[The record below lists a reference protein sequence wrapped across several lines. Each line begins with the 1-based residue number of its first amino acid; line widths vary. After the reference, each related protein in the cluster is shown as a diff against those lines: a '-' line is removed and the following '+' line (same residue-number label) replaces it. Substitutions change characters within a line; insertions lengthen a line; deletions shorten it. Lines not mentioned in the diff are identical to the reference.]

1 MPATLLE
8 ELMVDGAFAPRTD
21 TGSEPLSP
29 GQLLGHPGL
38 LRAWRAVAGEKL
50 GLGRPL
56 WQVEVAEAIGR
67 SRGWYQNLENGARP
81 KIDRTVLDSLA
92 KVLLLGRDEH
102 QALVLALMDGALN
115 TIPDSFGD
123 ATVRRDLQMMLD
135 QQLPNPA
142 YLTDRVWNIIGY
154 NAAMAALWPWVK
166 EPGANLI
173 RWAMLS
179 DEARLQYVDW
189 RHHATEYVKL
199 LRFASAQYPHDAELL
214 KLITD
219 VQADLVCGRFW
230 DTDIAAVSESRDGH
244 LFKMILPS
252 MDYQPVEV
260 ISHVLFP
267 VSLPGARAVIITWAG
282 TDEDAAPAAVTGQ
295 PTDRTP
301 ERPSVP
307 WPDLPPVLSG
317 QAVRRLTATPAEAVE
332 LAGPHAVRLPLLGAL
347 LGRDDCHLV
356 LDPDAGTVIRSTRHA
371 DGEWD
376 VRESSAADLLYEL
389 PAGAPAGDTLAEYK
403 LLLRAALP
411 SDPLEASRACEN
423 RLREAQIRAE
433 TLAEIQDEL
442 AGSWNTLVPLV

>member
-1 MPATLLE
+1 
-8 ELMVDGAFAPRTD
+8 MVDGAFAPRTD

-50 GLGRPL
+50 GLGGPL
-56 WQVEVAEAIGR
+56 PQVDVATAIGR

-81 KIDRTVLDSLA
+81 KIDKTVLDALA
-92 KVLLLGRDEH
+92 KTLLLGRDEH
-102 QALVLALMDGALN
+102 QALVLALMDGALT

-123 ATVRRDLQMMLD
+123 ETVRRDLQMMLD

-154 NAAMAALWPWVK
+154 NAAMAALWPWVTR
-166 EPGANLI
+166 PGANLI

-179 DEARLQYVDW
+179 DEARFQYVDW
-189 RHHATEYVKL
+189 QHHATEYVKL
-199 LRFASAQYPHDAELL
+199 LRFASAQYPHDAELS

-219 VQADLVCGRFW
+219 VKADPICGRFW

-244 LFKMILPS
+244 LFKMVLPS
-252 MDYQPVEV
+252 MGHQPIEV

-267 VSLPGARAVIITWAG
+267 ASLPGARTVIITWAG
-282 TDEDAAPAAVTGQ
+282 TDEDATPTTTATGQ

-301 ERPSVP
+301 ERPSMP
-307 WPDLPPVLSG
+307 WPGLPFATERTASP
-317 QAVRRLTATPAEAVE
+317 RLTATPAEAVE
-332 LAGPHAVRLPLLGAL
+332 LAGPHAVPLPRLGAL
-347 LGRDDCHLV
+347 LGGDGCHLV
-356 LDPDAGTVIRSTRHA
+356 LDPDAGGVIRSTRHA

-376 VRESSAADLLYEL
+376 LSETSVADLLDEL
-389 PAGAPAGDTLAEYK
+389 PAEAPAGDTLAEYK

-411 SDPLEASRACEN
+411 SDPLEASRACET
-423 RLREAQIRAE
+423 RLREARIRAE
-433 TLAEIQDEL
+433 ALAEVQDEL
-442 AGSWNTLVPLV
+442 ARSWRTLVPLV

>member
-1 MPATLLE
+1 
-8 ELMVDGAFAPRTD
+8 MVDGAFAPRPD

-56 WQVEVAEAIGR
+56 WQAEVATAIGR

-81 KIDRTVLDSLA
+81 KIDKTVLDSLA

-102 QALVLALMDGALN
+102 QALVLALMDGALT
-115 TIPDSFGD
+115 TIPDSFGN

-154 NAAMAALWPWVK
+154 NAAMAALWPWVTR
-166 EPGANLI
+166 PGANLI

-179 DEARLQYVDW
+179 DEARFQYVDW
-189 RHHATEYVKL
+189 QHHATEYIKL
-199 LRFASAQYPHDAELL
+199 LRFASTRYPHDADLS

-219 VQADLVCGRFW
+219 VKADPLCGRLW

-244 LFKMILPS
+244 LFQMLLPS
-252 MDYQPVEV
+252 MSNQPIEV

-267 VSLPGARAVIITWAG
+267 AALPGARAVIITWAG
-282 TDEDAAPAAVTGQ
+282 TDEDTDAAHVTGQ
-295 PTDRTP
+295 PTTRVE
-301 ERPSVP
+301 ERAPAP
-307 WPDLPPVLSG
+307 WPDQLPFTAPEPTASP
-317 QAVRRLTATPAEAVE
+317 RLTATPTEAVD
-332 LAGPHAVRLPLLGAL
+332 LAGPHAVPLPRLGAL
-347 LGRDDCHLV
+347 LGGNDCHLV

-371 DGEWD
+371 DGQWD
-376 VRESSAADLLYEL
+376 FSEISAAALLQLL
-389 PAGAPAGDTLAEYK
+389 PAKAPAGDTLAEYK

-411 SDPLEASRACEN
+411 ENPAAAACACDTQLQEARDRVEALAQV
-423 RLREAQIRAE
+423 RRE
-433 TLAEIQDEL
+433 LL
-442 AGSWNTLVPLV
+442 AGLGTSRTA

>member
-1 MPATLLE
+1 
-8 ELMVDGAFAPRTD
+8 MVDGAFAPCPD

-50 GLGRPL
+50 GLGGPL
-56 WQVEVAEAIGR
+56 PQVDVATAIGR

-81 KIDRTVLDSLA
+81 KIDKTVLDALA

-102 QALVLALMDGALN
+102 QALVLALMDGALT

-189 RHHATEYVKL
+189 HHHATEYVKL
-199 LRFASAQYPHDAELL
+199 LRFASAQYPHDAELS

-219 VQADLVCGRFW
+219 VKADLVCGRFW
-230 DTDIAAVSESRDGH
+230 NTDIAAVSESRDGH

-252 MDYQPVEV
+252 MDHQPIEV

-282 TDEDAAPAAVTGQ
+282 TDEDATPTATVTGQ

-301 ERPSVP
+301 ERPSMP
-307 WPDLPPVLSG
+307 WPGLPFAAERTASP
-317 QAVRRLTATPAEAVE
+317 RLTATPAEATE
-332 LAGPHAVRLPLLGAL
+332 LAGPHAVPLPRLSNLVG
-347 LGRDDCHLV
+347 GDNCHLV
-356 LDPDAGTVIRSTRHA
+356 LDPDAGDVIRSTRHA

-376 VRESSAADLLYEL
+376 FSEISAADLLQQL
-389 PAGAPAGDTLAEYK
+389 PAKAPAGDTLAEYK

-411 SDPLEASRACEN
+411 ENPAAAACACDTRLQEARDRLEALAQVRRELLASLGASRTA
-423 RLREAQIRAE
+423 
-433 TLAEIQDEL
+433 
-442 AGSWNTLVPLV
+442 

>member
-1 MPATLLE
+1 
-8 ELMVDGAFAPRTD
+8 MVDGAFAPRTD

-50 GLGRPL
+50 GLGGPL
-56 WQVEVAEAIGR
+56 SQVDVATAIGR

-81 KIDRTVLDSLA
+81 KIDKAVLDSLA

-102 QALVLALMDGALN
+102 QALVLALMDGALT

-179 DEARLQYVDW
+179 DEARFQYVDW
-189 RHHATEYVKL
+189 QHHATEYVKL
-199 LRFASAQYPHDAELL
+199 LRFASAQYPHDAELS

-219 VQADLVCGRFW
+219 VKADLVCGRFW

-244 LFKMILPS
+244 LFKMVLPS
-252 MDYQPVEV
+252 MGHQPIEV

-267 VSLPGARAVIITWAG
+267 ASLPGARTVIITWAG
-282 TDEDAAPAAVTGQ
+282 TDEDATTVTGQ

-307 WPDLPPVLSG
+307 WPNLPPVLSG
-317 QAVRRLTATPAEAVE
+317 QTVRRLTATPAEAVE
-332 LAGPHAVRLPLLGAL
+332 LAGPHAVPLPLLGTL
-347 LGRDDCHLV
+347 LGGDDCYLV

-371 DGEWD
+371 NGEWD
-376 VRESSAADLLYEL
+376 VRESSAADLLHEL
-389 PAGAPAGDTLAEYK
+389 PAGTPAGDTLAECK
-403 LLLRAALP
+403 LLLRATLP
-411 SDPLEASRACEN
+411 SDPLEASRACET
-423 RLREAQIRAE
+423 RLREARIRAE
-433 TLAEIQDEL
+433 ALAEVQDEL
-442 AGSWNTLVPLV
+442 ARSWRALVPLV

>member
-1 MPATLLE
+1 
-8 ELMVDGAFAPRTD
+8 MVDGAFAPRPD

-50 GLGRPL
+50 GLGGPL
-56 WQVEVAEAIGR
+56 SQVDVATAIGR

-81 KIDRTVLDSLA
+81 KMDREVLDSLA

-102 QALVLALMDGALN
+102 QALVLALMDGALT

-123 ATVRRDLQMMLD
+123 ETVRRDLQMMLD

-189 RHHATEYVKL
+189 QHHATEYVKL
-199 LRFASAQYPHDAELL
+199 LRFASAQYPHDAELS

-219 VQADLVCGRFW
+219 VKADLVCGRFW

-282 TDEDAAPAAVTGQ
+282 TDEDATPATTVTGQ

-307 WPDLPPVLSG
+307 WPDLPPALSG
-317 QAVRRLTATPAEAVE
+317 HAVRRLTVSPAEAVE
-332 LAGPHAVRLPLLGAL
+332 LAGPHAVPLPLLGAL
-347 LGRDDCHLV
+347 LGGDDCRLV
-356 LDPDAGTVIRSTRHA
+356 LAPDAGTVICSTRHP

-376 VRESSAADLLYEL
+376 VRESSAADLLAEL
-389 PAGAPAGDTLAEYK
+389 PVGAPAGDTLAEYK
-403 LLLRAALP
+403 LLLRATLP
-411 SDPLEASRACEN
+411 DDPAEATRACHT
-423 RLREAQIRAE
+423 RLREAQDRAE
-433 TLAEIQDEL
+433 ALAQVHDEL
-442 AGSWNTLVPLV
+442 LTAPRMPAAS